1 MYFFTVAS
9 KHLVSCYSLFSECV
23 NVLKF
28 AWTLTA
34 AWYTQFQ
41 PIAAFPRNPL
51 PRLCVW
57 GAQVQPHLCIPPLDC
72 HLSSH
77 LIEVRATCQ
86 TFPVVF
92 TTCRITQASGP
103 TLPRGLEEEMSL
115 LLSKANTF
123 PLLEGFETAFDSI
136 SSPSALLS
144 GTCHPFLVQH
154 FPFLMCVELIHKTG
168 TRGHFFCLRL

>member
-1 MYFFTVAS
+1 MVYP
-9 KHLVSCYSLFSECV
+9 VSAFCCV
-23 NVLKF
+23 S
-28 AWTLTA
+28 
-34 AWYTQFQ
+34 Q
-41 PIAAFPRNPL
+41 NPL

-57 GAQVQPHLCIPPLDC
+57 GAQVQPHLCIPPVDC

-103 TLPRGLEEEMSL
+103 TLPCDLEEEMSL

-123 PLLEGFETAFDSI
+123 PLLEGFETIFDSV

-144 GTCHPFLVQH
+144 GTCHPFLVPQS
-154 FPFLMCVELIHKTG
+154 PFLTCTADPQNRNKRPSL
-168 TRGHFFCLRL
+168 LS